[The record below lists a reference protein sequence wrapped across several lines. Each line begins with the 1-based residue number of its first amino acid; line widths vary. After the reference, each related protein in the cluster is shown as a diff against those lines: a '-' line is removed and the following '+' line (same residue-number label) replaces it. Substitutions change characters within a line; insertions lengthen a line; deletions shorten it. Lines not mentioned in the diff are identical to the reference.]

1 MNFKIK
7 AIKILSPLL
16 IILFIST
23 LAKAQTG
30 KNSLKIVSLNGTLSE
45 IIVSLGLQANLVG
58 VDITSTYPASLNKL
72 PKVGH
77 NRNLSA
83 EGILALQPNLIIG
96 IAKDIKPE
104 LAQQFKS
111 AGIKMMLFNQDFSF
125 SGTQKLVL
133 AVADSLKQSHKAS
146 AIINKIEKDMATAK
160 PFIKPNIKPK
170 ILFIYAR
177 GTGTMM
183 VAGNGTQVQK
193 MVQLAGGQNA
203 TTGFKDFK
211 PLTAESLVL
220 ANPDVILLF
229 DTGLE
234 SLGGANGLQNVPGI
248 AQTNAGKNK
257 RIIVMDGQLLCGF
270 GPRLGLAVTELAKK
284 LNTK

>member
-1 MNFKIK
+1 MKLKTKI
-7 AIKILSPLL
+7 IKILSPLL
-16 IILFIST
+16 VILCMAT
-23 LAKAQTG
+23 LVKAQTG
-30 KNSLKIVSLNGTLSE
+30 NGLKIVSLNGTLSE
-45 IIVSLGLQANLVG
+45 IVVSLGLQANLVG

-104 LAQQFKS
+104 LAQQIKT
-111 AGIKMMLFNQDFSF
+111 AGIKMLLFNQDFSLA
-125 SGTQKLVL
+125 GTKNLVL
-133 AVADSLKQSHKAS
+133 AVADSLKKTPKAQ
-146 AIINKIEKDMATAK
+146 AIINKIVKDIQAAK
-160 PFIKPNIKPK
+160 KNIKPNIKPK
-170 ILFIYAR
+170 TLFIYAR

-203 TTGFKDFK
+203 ITGFKDFK

-234 SLGGANGLQNVPGI
+234 SLGGINGLQNVPGI

-257 RIIVMDGQLLCGF
+257 RFIVIDGQLLCGF
-270 GPRLGLAVTELAKK
+270 GPRLGVAVAELAKK
-284 LNTK
+284 LNAK

>member
-1 MNFKIK
+1 MKLKTKI
-7 AIKILSPLL
+7 IKILSPLL
-16 IILFIST
+16 VILCMAT
-23 LAKAQTG
+23 LVKAQTG
-30 KNSLKIVSLNGTLSE
+30 NGLKIVSLNGTLSE
-45 IIVSLGLQANLVG
+45 IVVSLGLQANLVG

-104 LAQQFKS
+104 LAQQIKT
-111 AGIKMMLFNQDFSF
+111 AGIKMLLFNQDFSLA
-125 SGTQKLVL
+125 GTKNLVL
-133 AVADSLKQSHKAS
+133 AVADSLKKTPKAQ
-146 AIINKIEKDMATAK
+146 AIINKIVKDIQAAK
-160 PFIKPNIKPK
+160 KNIKPNIKPK
-170 ILFIYAR
+170 TLFIYAR

-203 TTGFKDFK
+203 ITGFKDFK

-234 SLGGANGLQNVPGI
+234 SLGGINGLQNVPGI

-257 RIIVMDGQLLCGF
+257 RFIVIDGQLLCGF
-270 GPRLGLAVTELAKK
+270 GPRLGVALTELAKK
-284 LNTK
+284 LNAK

>member
-270 GPRLGLAVTELAKK
+270 GPRLGLAVAELAKK

>member
-1 MNFKIK
+1 MKLKTKI
-7 AIKILSPLL
+7 IKILSPLL
-16 IILFIST
+16 VILCMAT
-23 LAKAQTG
+23 LVKAQTG
-30 KNSLKIVSLNGTLSE
+30 NGLKIVSLNGTLSE
-45 IIVSLGLQANLVG
+45 IVVSLGLQANLVG

-104 LAQQFKS
+104 LAQQIKT
-111 AGIKMMLFNQDFSF
+111 AGIKMLLFNQDFSLA
-125 SGTQKLVL
+125 GTKNLVL
-133 AVADSLKQSHKAS
+133 AVADSLKKTPKAQ
-146 AIINKIEKDMATAK
+146 AIINKIVKDIQAAK
-160 PFIKPNIKPK
+160 KNIKPNIKPK
-170 ILFIYAR
+170 TLFIYAR

-203 TTGFKDFK
+203 ITGFKDFK

-234 SLGGANGLQNVPGI
+234 SLGGINGLQNVPGI

-257 RIIVMDGQLLCGF
+257 RFIVMDGQLLCGF
-270 GPRLGLAVTELAKK
+270 GPRLGVALTELAKK
-284 LNTK
+284 LNAK

>member
-1 MNFKIK
+1 MKLKTKI
-7 AIKILSPLL
+7 IKILSPLL
-16 IILFIST
+16 VILCMAT
-23 LAKAQTG
+23 LVKAQTG
-30 KNSLKIVSLNGTLSE
+30 NGLKIVSLNGTLSE
-45 IIVSLGLQANLVG
+45 IVVSLGLQANLVG

-104 LAQQFKS
+104 LAQQIKT
-111 AGIKMMLFNQDFSF
+111 AGIKMLLFNQDFSLA
-125 SGTQKLVL
+125 GTKNLVL
-133 AVADSLKQSHKAS
+133 AVADSLKKTPKAQ
-146 AIINKIEKDMATAK
+146 AIINKIVKDIQAAK
-160 PFIKPNIKPK
+160 KNIKPNIKPK
-170 ILFIYAR
+170 TLFIYAR

-193 MVQLAGGQNA
+193 IIQMAGGQNA
-203 TTGFKDFK
+203 VTGFKDFK

-234 SLGGANGLQNVPGI
+234 SLGGINGLQNVPGI

-257 RIIVMDGQLLCGF
+257 RFIVIDGQLLCGF
-270 GPRLGLAVTELAKK
+270 GPRLGVAVAELAKK
-284 LNTK
+284 LNAK

>member
-1 MNFKIK
+1 MKLKTKI
-7 AIKILSPLL
+7 IKILSPLL
-16 IILFIST
+16 VILCMAT
-23 LAKAQTG
+23 LVKAQTG
-30 KNSLKIVSLNGTLSE
+30 NGLKIVSLNGTLSE
-45 IIVSLGLQANLVG
+45 IVVSLGLQANLVG

-104 LAQQFKS
+104 LAQQIKT
-111 AGIKMMLFNQDFSF
+111 AGIKMLLFNQDFSLA
-125 SGTQKLVL
+125 GTKNLVL
-133 AVADSLKQSHKAS
+133 AVADSLKKTPKAQ
-146 AIINKIEKDMATAK
+146 AIINKIVKDIQAAK
-160 PFIKPNIKPK
+160 KNIKPNIKPK
-170 ILFIYAR
+170 TLFIYAR

-203 TTGFKDFK
+203 ITGFKDFK

-234 SLGGANGLQNVPGI
+234 SLGGTNGLQNVPGI

-257 RIIVMDGQLLCGF
+257 RFIVMDGQLLCGF
-270 GPRLGLAVTELAKK
+270 GPRLGVAVAELAKK
-284 LNTK
+284 LNAK

>member
-170 ILFIYAR
+170 TLFIYAR

-270 GPRLGLAVTELAKK
+270 GPRLGLAVAELAKK